1 MENRKY
7 TFFWKDASPFSQWH
21 KAGFTIDGVHY
32 KTAEHWMMWK
42 KAMQFG
48 DALKAEEILQAK
60 HPKDAKQKGR
70 EVAGFD
76 SYEWGQSCKRFVYEG
91 NYAKFTQNPA
101 LLQVLI
107 GTGDTLLVEASPY
120 DKIWGIGLDE
130 ETARRTPAS
139 KWPGTNWLG
148 EILTTLRDDLVVGRS
163 NP

>member
-1 MENRKY
+1 MDNRKY

-42 KAMQFG
+42 KAMLFG
-48 DALKAEEILQAK
+48 DAIKAEEVLQTK

-70 EVAGFD
+70 EVAGFKHQ
-76 SYEWGQSCKRFVYEG
+76 EWEQNCQRFVYEG
-91 NYAKFTQNPA
+91 NHAKFTQNKA
-101 LLQVLI
+101 LLQVLL

-130 ETARRTPAS
+130 EQAKKMS
-139 KWPGTNWLG
+139 EEQWPGTNYLG
-148 EILTTLRDDLVVGRS
+148 KVLTQLRDDLKQQS
-163 NP
+163 KNK